1 LFYRL
6 TTKPSRPDSKNTR
19 LKYNRSTFAQDLL
32 EKGHAIGKMEEIM
45 IIHAKRT
52 GRMLNIL
59 ETFLIYKETKAKK
72 HINDTDPKK
81 KLNIPDNITT
91 RPLRGIHSPTTEYPV
106 KIVQSCETIHHSTEG
121 TAQKGQKPNPNHR
134 RSEGTFHN
142 IWKTVSSLQQIH
154 IDKNK

>member
-1 LFYRL
+1 MVYAQL
-6 TTKPSRPDSKNTR
+6 TTFRMNGIVLQTNHETFKTRFQEHMR
-19 LKYNRSTFAQDLL
+19 LKHNRSTFAQDLL

-91 RPLRGIHSPTTEYPV
+91 RPLRGIHSTTTEYPV
-106 KIVQSCETIHHSTEG
+106 K
-121 TAQKGQKPNPNHR
+121 
-134 RSEGTFHN
+134 
-142 IWKTVSSLQQIH
+142 
-154 IDKNK
+154 